1 MKILS
6 VRFQNLNSL
15 KGEHEIRFDQSP
27 LAEAGL
33 FAITGP
39 TGAGKTTILDAI
51 TVGLYGLVHRH
62 SNEKPLELMTRHTA
76 ESFSEVEFEANG
88 KRYRSK
94 WHLRRSR
101 GKVDGNIQPVH
112 MELYTF
118 EQDELFDLKPSE
130 VPAKVAELCGLDYN
144 QFLRSVMLSQGDF
157 ARFLK
162 ASPNE
167 RSSLLE
173 KITDTGIY
181 SEISKFAYEKAK
193 QERQKYE
200 GLEQLLQN
208 TQLLPEEQRQ
218 AYEQS
223 INELAGQEAILQA
236 NLAKLQE
243 KVQWLQQVAQLQA
256 RQQQHQAALQGQEQ
270 KLAQLQ
276 PDFVKL
282 AQHEQAYQF
291 KGELVQID
299 NASSK
304 VTEVQEQLQT
314 LQKRVPVLETE
325 LEAAGNIATQATKAH
340 QQQEEALQKLEPL
353 LAQVAK
359 LDHQLNSI
367 REAYGKNK
375 NAYTNFEQQL
385 QHEQALLQTKQ
396 QEQEKLTQEATSI
409 KTWLAQH
416 TQLQDLKEHLP
427 EFKAALRDLQEVE
440 QRIKRNR
447 QEQEELNQQRQRE
460 AKQLAELQQQQA
472 QQETQHKQLQQ
483 QKEEKLAGLQSIL
496 ADKTMEELEQAAQ
509 SQPAV
514 VARYE
519 RLQELAQQHSGHQQ
533 KLQGIHEHLAQL
545 RQQQEETSRSLQ
557 ENQTKYKQA
566 EEHLQ
571 ALQKLVQL
579 QQQIQQYEEA
589 RHTLTKEEP
598 CPLCGSTHHPFA
610 EDGYTFDLPEEVQK
624 RDQQQILVKELERSI
639 NQQQLQLNSLEQQ
652 QQLGITASS
661 ETETELKR
669 LRHTFEQL
677 AAGLTEG
684 INIADVEKLA
694 QQRQA
699 QQESATALQQQLA
712 QARHLSRELESIS
725 QQSQKHREAQVQVQ
739 AAINQIEN
747 TDKMLQA
754 QLQKLQIILA
764 DEQEQEQVH
773 TQTAESF
780 AATFGLKYKPEERL
794 ALLQTLEQQSVTYAQ
809 KQQALESMREK
820 YVELN
825 ADVKNLKANEAQKQK
840 ELEER
845 KQALK
850 EEHEQLTQL
859 KSERHTLFGE
869 KEPEQERISA
879 QRELKLRA
887 TQAEEA
893 RRAQLQK
900 QQELQEA
907 RARQTECLQKHQ
919 QNKSVLE
926 ELRQGLLHV
935 LQQKGIETIEALSQ
949 MLLHRDE
956 ADRLANLKAQTEK
969 HLTELRKSLSDVQQE
984 LAQLQ
989 QKQLTEESMDSL
1001 QEQHRQK
1008 TEEQRELISQR
1019 ARHQQLLEQDA
1030 QQREKNKELAE
1041 QLKTQQQVCHRW
1053 SQLADLIGSADGN
1066 KFSRFAQG
1074 LTLARLVELANRHL
1088 QKLNDRYRIL
1098 KSAAEDLELLIVDM
1112 YQAEAVRPMNTL
1124 SGGESFLVS
1133 LSLALGLSDLAGRRT
1148 QINSL
1153 FIDEGF
1159 GTLDAETLDSA
1170 ISTLE
1175 NLQAS
1180 GKMIGIISHVEAL
1193 KERISTQIKVQRQA
1207 GGVSKVEVVGF

>member
-62 SNEKPLELMTRHTA
+62 SNDKPLELMTRHTA
-76 ESFSEVEFEANG
+76 ECFSEVEFEANG
-88 KRYRSK
+88 RRYRSK

-118 EQDELFDLKPSE
+118 EEDELFDLKPSE
-130 VPAKVAELCGLDYN
+130 VPGKVAELCGLDYN

-181 SEISKFAYEKAK
+181 SEISKSAYEKAK

-208 TQLLPEEQRQ
+208 TQLLPEEQRA

-223 INELAGQEAILQA
+223 IKELAEQEAIHQQEIIT
-236 NLAKLQE
+236 LQE

-256 RQQQHQAALQGQEQ
+256 RQEQHHQALQVQEQ
-270 KLAQLQ
+270 KLAQLE
-276 PDFVKL
+276 PEFVRLQK
-282 AQHEQAYQF
+282 HEQAHQF
-291 KGELVQID
+291 VGELAEIRS
-299 NASSK
+299 ASSR
-304 VTEVQEQLQT
+304 VTEVQEQLHT

-325 LEAAGNIATQATKAH
+325 LEAAGKIAAEATKAH
-340 QQQEEALQKLEPL
+340 QHQEEAVQQLEPL
-353 LAQVAK
+353 LAQVSK
-359 LDHQLNSI
+359 LDHQLHTL
-367 REAYGKNK
+367 RESYSKNK
-375 NAYTNFEQQL
+375 NAYVGFEEQL
-385 QHEQALLQTKQ
+385 QQEQAQLQAKQ
-396 QEQEKLTQEATSI
+396 QELEKLRQEVTNI
-409 KTWLAQH
+409 KAWLEQH
-416 TQLQDLKEHLP
+416 SQLQDLKEHLP
-427 EFKAALRDLQEVE
+427 EFKATLRDLQEVE
-440 QRIKRNR
+440 QRIKRYQ
-447 QEQEELNQQRQRE
+447 QEQQELNLQRQRE
-460 AKQLAELQQQQA
+460 GKQLTALQAQQA
-472 QQETQHKQLQQ
+472 QQQEQQQQLHQ
-483 QKEEKLAGLQSIL
+483 QKEEKLSALQGIL
-496 ADKTMEELEQAAQ
+496 SDKSMEELEQAAQ
-509 SQPAV
+509 TQPALV
-514 VARYE
+514 TRYE
-519 RLQELAQQHSGHQQ
+519 RLQELAQQHAGQQQ
-533 KLQGIHEHLAQL
+533 KLQSITGHQTQL
-545 RQQQEETSRSLQ
+545 RQQQEETSIKLREDQ
-557 ENQTKYKQA
+557 ATYKQA

-579 QQQIQQYEEA
+579 QQQILQYEEA
-589 RHTLTKEEP
+589 RHTLTENDP

-610 EDGYTFDLPEEVQK
+610 ENGYTFDLPEEVQK
-624 RDQQQILVKELERSI
+624 RDKQQEVVKELEQRI
-639 NQQQLQLNSLEQQ
+639 NQLQLQLGALEQKL
-652 QQLGITASS
+652 QLGLTAKS
-661 ETETELKR
+661 ETEGELKR
-669 LRHTFEQL
+669 LQHTFEQL
-677 AAGLTEG
+677 SEGLPQS
-684 INIADVEKLA
+684 INIGDVEILEQLK
-694 QQRQA
+694 QA
-699 QQESATALQQQLA
+699 QQQSATVLQQQLA

-725 QQSQKHREAQVQVQ
+725 QQSQKVREAQVQAQ
-739 AAINQIEN
+739 AASNQ
-747 TDKMLQA
+747 LQA
-754 QLQKLQIILA
+754 SDKHLQTQLQKLQIILA
-764 DEQEQEQVH
+764 DEQEQQQVH

-780 AATFGLKYKPEERL
+780 AATFGLKYIPEERHT
-794 ALLQTLEQQSVTYAQ
+794 LLQSLEQQSAAFAQ
-809 KQQALESMREK
+809 KQQNLDSMREK

-825 ADVKNLKANEAQKQK
+825 AEVKNLKANEAQKLK
-840 ELEER
+840 EQEER
-845 KQALK
+845 KKDLK
-850 EEHEQLTQL
+850 AEHEQLSRL
-859 KSERHTLFGE
+859 KTERYTLFGE
-869 KEPEQERISA
+869 KDPEQERKQA
-879 QRELKLRA
+879 QQEVKARA
-887 TQAEEA
+887 AQAEEA
-893 RRAQLQK
+893 RRTQLQK

-907 RARQTECLQKHQ
+907 RARQTDCLQKHQ
-919 QNKSVLE
+919 QNKSILD

-969 HLTELRKSLSDVQQE
+969 HLTELRKSLSDVRQE
-984 LAQLQ
+984 LTQVQ
-989 QKQLTEESMDSL
+989 VKQLTEESMETL
-1001 QEQHRQK
+1001 QVQHRQK
-1008 TEEQRELISQR
+1008 AEQQRELISQR
-1019 ARHQQLLEQDA
+1019 ARQQERLDQDA
-1030 QQREKNKELAE
+1030 QQREKNRELAE

-1193 KERISTQIKVQRQA
+1193 KERISTQVKIQRQP
-1207 GGVSKVEVVGF
+1207 GGVSKVEVVGL

>member
-62 SNEKPLELMTRHTA
+62 SNDKPLELMTRHTA

-112 MELYTF
+112 MELYAYK
-118 EQDELFDLKPSE
+118 EDELFDLKPSE
-130 VPAKVAELCGLDYN
+130 VPGKVAELCGLDYN

-181 SEISKFAYEKAK
+181 SEISRFAYEKAK

-200 GLEQLLQN
+200 NLEQLLKN
-208 TQLLPEEQRQ
+208 TQLLPEEQRE
-218 AYEQS
+218 AYAQS
-223 INELAGQEAILQA
+223 IKELAEQEATLQTDISG
-236 NLAKLQE
+236 LHQKL
-243 KVQWLQQVAQLQA
+243 QWLQQVAQLQA
-256 RQQQHQAALQGQEQ
+256 RQHQHQQALQVQEQ

-276 PDFVKL
+276 PEFTKL
-282 AQHEQAYQF
+282 RQHEQAYEF

-299 NASSK
+299 YANSK
-304 VTEVQEQLQT
+304 VAEVQEQLQT

-325 LEAAGNIATQATKAH
+325 LEAAGKIAAEATRAH
-340 QQQEEALQKLEPL
+340 QQQEETMQKLEPL
-353 LAQVAK
+353 LAQVSR
-359 LDHQLNSI
+359 LDHQISTI
-367 REAYGKNK
+367 REAYSKNK
-375 NAYTNFEQQL
+375 NAYVGFEQQL
-385 QHEQALLQTKQ
+385 QQEQAQLQAKQ
-396 QEQEKLTQEATSI
+396 QELEKLTQEATSI
-409 KTWLAQH
+409 KTWLEQH
-416 TQLQDLKEHLP
+416 AQLQDLKEHLP
-427 EFKAALRDLQEVE
+427 EFKATLRDLQEVE
-440 QRIKRNR
+440 QRIRR
-447 QEQEELNQQRQRE
+447 NQQDQQELKQQQQRE
-460 AKQLAELQQQQA
+460 AVQLDDLQKQLAQQQT
-472 QQETQHKQLQQ
+472 QQEQLHQ
-483 QKEEKLAGLQSIL
+483 QKEEKLVALQRIL
-496 ADKTMEELEQAAQ
+496 ADKSMEELEQAAQ
-509 SQPAV
+509 SQPAL
-514 VARYE
+514 VAKYE
-519 RLQELAQQHSGHQQ
+519 RLQELAQQHTGQQQ
-533 KLQGIHEHLAQL
+533 KLQSINEHLSQL
-545 RQQQEETSRSLQ
+545 QQQQEEASITLQ
-557 ENQTKYKQA
+557 DNQAKYKQA

-571 ALQKLVQL
+571 ALQKLVAL

-610 EDGYTFDLPEEVQK
+610 ENDYSFDLPEEVQK
-624 RDQQQILVKELERSI
+624 RDRQLELVKELEQRF
-639 NQQQLQLNSLEQQ
+639 NQLQLQLGSLEQKL
-652 QQLGITASS
+652 QLGVVAKA
-661 ETETELKR
+661 ETETELQR
-669 LRHTFEQL
+669 LGLSFVQL
-677 AAGLTEG
+677 SEGLSQSIT
-684 INIADVEKLA
+684 IADVAQLA
-694 QQRQA
+694 QLKQA
-699 QQESATALQQQLA
+699 QQQSASDLQQQLA
-712 QARHLSRELESIS
+712 QARSLSRELESINHQR
-725 QQSQKHREAQVQVQ
+725 QQLREAQVQAQ
-739 AAINQIEN
+739 AQSNQLQSS
-747 TDKMLQA
+747 DKLLQN
-754 QLQKLQIILA
+754 QLQKLQLILA
-764 DEQEQEQVH
+764 DEQEQQQAH

-780 AATFGLKYKPEERL
+780 AATFGLKYKSDERHT
-794 ALLQTLEQQSVTYAQ
+794 LLQTLEQQSLAYTQ
-809 KQQALESMREK
+809 KHQALESMRGK

-825 ADVKNLKANEAQKQK
+825 AEVKNLKANEAHKLK

-845 KQALK
+845 KQALQ
-850 EEHEQLTQL
+850 EEHEQLTRL
-859 KSERHTLFGE
+859 KAERYTLFGD
-869 KEPEQERISA
+869 KNTEQERTLA
-879 QRELKLRA
+879 NQELKARA

-893 RRAQLQK
+893 RRQLLQK
-900 QQELQEA
+900 QQELQQA
-907 RARQTECLQKHQ
+907 RARQTECLQQQQ
-919 QNKSVLE
+919 QNQSILD
-926 ELRQGLLHV
+926 ELRRGLLHV

-984 LAQLQ
+984 LRQLQ
-989 QKQLTEESMDSL
+989 QMQLTEESMETL
-1001 QEQHRQK
+1001 QAQHRQK
-1008 TEEQRELISQR
+1008 TEQQREFISQR
-1019 ARHQQLLEQDA
+1019 ARQQERLDQDA
-1030 QQREKNKELAE
+1030 QQREKNRELAK

-1133 LSLALGLSDLAGRRT
+1133 LALALGLSDLAGRRT

-1159 GTLDAETLDSA
+1159 GTLDADTLDA
-1170 ISTLE
+1170 AVSTLE

-1207 GGVSKVEVVGF
+1207 GGVSKVEVTG